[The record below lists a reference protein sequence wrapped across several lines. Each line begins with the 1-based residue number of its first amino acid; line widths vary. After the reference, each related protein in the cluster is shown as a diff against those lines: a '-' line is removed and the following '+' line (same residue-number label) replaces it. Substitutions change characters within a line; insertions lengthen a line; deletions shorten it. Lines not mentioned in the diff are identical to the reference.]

1 MDNRILTPSLFK
13 RFVLFV
19 VIGIVAALLTGTVYG
34 APLSQEP
41 LATSSA
47 GTSGGNDSAVR
58 PDGATKPGATA
69 TPAEGGGWGFMAE
82 DTEQPQPV
90 APTPQAT
97 QDSGWGF
104 MTGDDSGGLDQG
116 VVLTPTPPS
125 TPTGNKV
132 GTLILHKYTDQTE
145 QAFTVLVP
153 DGWKTRGGILRVNP
167 LTQDGPGNIIAA
179 KLDFAVTKDD
189 QNSVFIYSVP
199 QILYCDPAKLV
210 TTQLGYNQVGGTYR
224 GMPLYPLPS
233 AQDYLLQM
241 LFPQLHPQASQVQIV
256 EQRSLPELAQKY
268 WQQQQASGIPS
279 TSSYDAGF
287 AIVTYV
293 ENGVAYKEKL
303 LTVIHDYG
311 ELGVGMWEN
320 SETTVTR
327 APLNEFEMWEPVLL
341 MIQDS
346 VRTNPQWWAMEL
358 QGQIQRGEMAY
369 KSQQEINRIA
379 EEIVAHR
386 RETNAEIRNDMYLMM
401 SNQEEYINPYTNEID
416 IGSNQYQNRWVN
428 SRGDVLYTD
437 DRDYDPNWDPNM
449 KLVKDFKQ
457 SQIRP
462 RGPAD

>member
-1 MDNRILTPSLFK
+1 MDNRILTPRLFK

-19 VIGIVAALLTGTVYG
+19 AIAIVAALLTGTVYG

-47 GTSGGNDSAVR
+47 GASGGNDSAVG
-58 PDGATKPGATA
+58 PDGATKPRATA

-97 QDSGWGF
+97 QDGGWGF
-104 MTGDDSGGLDQG
+104 MTDDDSGDLVQD
-116 VVLTPTPPS
+116 VVLTPAPPS
-125 TPTGNKV
+125 TPAGNKV

-167 LTQDGPGNIIAA
+167 LTQDGPGNTIAA

-210 TTQLGYNQVGGTYR
+210 TTQLGYNQIGGTYR

-256 EQRSLPELAQKY
+256 EQRPLPELAQKY
-268 WQQQQASGIPS
+268 WQQQVASGIPS

-293 ENGVAYKEKL
+293 ENGVTYKEKL

-327 APLNEFEMWEPVLL
+327 APLDEFEMWEPVLL

-346 VRTNPQWWAMEL
+346 FRTNPQWWAMEL

-386 RETNAEIRNDMYLMM
+386 RETNAEIRNDMYLTM

-437 DRDYDPNWDPNM
+437 DRDYNPNWDPNM